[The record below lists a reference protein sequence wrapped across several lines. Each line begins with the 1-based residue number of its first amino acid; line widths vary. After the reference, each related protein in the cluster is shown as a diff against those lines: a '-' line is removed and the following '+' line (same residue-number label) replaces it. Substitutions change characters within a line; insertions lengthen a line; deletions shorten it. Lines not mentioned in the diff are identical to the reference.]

1 MPPTDADNHP
11 KPLLDRRGFERRAF
25 RAAKQTFK
33 RGRPTRS
40 DLFLC
45 PEGTDNGQR
54 LMDTGVLVPAA
65 VRREVDGGRQAV
77 AVAGV

>member
-1 MPPTDADNHP
+1 M
-11 KPLLDRRGFERRAF
+11 
-25 RAAKQTFK
+25 KQTFK
-33 RGRPTRS
+33 RGRLTRS